1 MKTLHRNVALLLSL
15 CFALLAVGCATHDM
29 SLGTKIDDTVIT
41 TKVKAALYDD
51 PAVRGAAVSVQTV
64 GGVVQ
69 LSGFVASQSE
79 ANRAVDI
86 ARRVDNVSNVLNK
99 MTVRN

>member
-1 MKTLHRNVALLLSL
+1 MKTLHRNFALLLSL
-15 CFALLAVGCATHDM
+15 CFTLMAAGCATHDT

-51 PAVRGAAVSVQTV
+51 PAVRGTAVSVQTV

-69 LSGFVASQSE
+69 LSGFVASQAE
-79 ANRAVDI
+79 ANRAVEI
-86 ARRVDNVSNVLNK
+86 ARRVDHVSNVLNK
-99 MTVRN
+99 MTIRK